1 MLRCPHETCR
11 VRTLITKELRRMWAP
26 FSSWVFFLL
35 NIRQPRIDYLKR
47 SFFYTVE
54 ASCGTVKLT
63 HRISQATFLNELK
76 IKLSR
81 QSFNYTGMWML
92 RPLWLVVPHDL
103 VEQDTWMTSW
113 ETCFLCFVQ
122 NGARFWKCL
131 WIYLPLKQVKASK
144 LFSTITKWIHCDAPF
159 GTPGFS
165 SLLPDK
171 LTPSCWLLKE
181 TMTS

>member
-1 MLRCPHETCR
+1 MLRCPHETRR

-35 NIRQPRIDYLKR
+35 NIRQPRTDYLKR

-81 QSFNYTGMWML
+81 QSFNYTGM
-92 RPLWLVVPHDL
+92 
-103 VEQDTWMTSW
+103 
-113 ETCFLCFVQ
+113 
-122 NGARFWKCL
+122 
-131 WIYLPLKQVKASK
+131 
-144 LFSTITKWIHCDAPF
+144 
-159 GTPGFS
+159 
-165 SLLPDK
+165 
-171 LTPSCWLLKE
+171 
-181 TMTS
+181 